1 MEKRDVGIAYLLLIV
16 AGLFGAHRYY
26 TGRKTSA
33 VWMTC
38 LTVSVV
44 GVVVTGVW
52 AVVDLFLTARFTAEY
67 NDRVRAYSL
76 PAYGPVQDAVRPAV
90 GKREVRGTPDAVA
103 WAEHSADRQT
113 GGKHRATA

>member
-1 MEKRDVGIAYLLLIV
+1 MEKRDVGVAYLLLMV
-16 AGLFGAHRYY
+16 GGLFGAHRYY

-44 GVVVTGVW
+44 GVVVTSVW

-67 NDRVRAYSL
+67 NDRVRVHRM
-76 PAYGPVQDAVRPAV
+76 PAYQPRPAV
-90 GKREVRGTPDAVA
+90 ETKGPDPDA
-103 WAEHSADRQT
+103 WAEQEAARRPVA
-113 GGKHRATA
+113 GKHRASA